1 MKTLG
6 RVAYFFDTKAFNPS
20 LRKFTHRLLLERKNS
35 DKRVSQGPLE
45 CPKSLFFSSSAE
57 RVWVQYS
64 NRTQSEVHFT
74 RFTQIQHGFLA
85 FRKAFRLSTTL
96 PLKTPTIF
104 NSLEEIDKMAR
115 HRNYRN
121 YAYEDGTVNSPLI

>member
-1 MKTLG
+1 MSVEF
-6 RVAYFFDTKAFNPS
+6 RQF
-20 LRKFTHRLLLERKNS
+20 
-35 DKRVSQGPLE
+35 
-45 CPKSLFFSSSAE
+45 AE
-57 RVWVQYS
+57 RVWVQCS
-64 NRTQSEVHFT
+64 NRTQIEVRLT

-96 PLKTPTIF
+96 PHKRSTIF

-121 YAYEDGTVNSPLI
+121 YAYEDGTVNVHLI